1 SPTPICELTANMF
14 CEKISVAVKAM
25 NVITFVVKKGART
38 VSGASAVAVAMKSPL
53 PSCDGTTCPHWGA
66 RRGGC
71 RRFHRDQLFGLGLE
85 LTESVQDTNDRGDAG
100 GISEN
105 ERKEEVPMSQHREAL
120 LPTEGGA
127 HGDVGEKD

>member
-1 SPTPICELTANMF
+1 MF

-53 PSCDGTTCPHWGA
+53 PSCDGTTCSHWGA

-71 RRFHRDQLFGLGLE
+71 RRLPLDELFVIGLVV
-85 LTESVQDTNDRGDAG
+85 TEWVADTDDVGDAHVIKEKYG
-100 GISEN
+100 TE
-105 ERKEEVPMSQHREAL
+105 ERRIR
-120 LPTEGGA
+120 
-127 HGDVGEKD
+127 